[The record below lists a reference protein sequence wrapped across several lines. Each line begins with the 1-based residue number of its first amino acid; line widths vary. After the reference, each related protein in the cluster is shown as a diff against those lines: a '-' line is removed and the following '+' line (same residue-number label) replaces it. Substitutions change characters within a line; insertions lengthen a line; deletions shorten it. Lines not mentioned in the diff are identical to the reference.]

1 MADCKHSLSTSHPG
15 AKNMCSI
22 GVLGAGGVT
31 NANPG
36 GWRSIFWMQAAF
48 HGATSIGL
56 LAFYWPKRR
65 SDFPKM
71 SWKEIAW
78 ACDPVGSTLFICS
91 ATLML
96 LGLDWAGGAYPWS
109 DPHVAAPLGI
119 GLGLLVLFC
128 LYGKEAVVKFIGVS
142 TPPY

>member
-1 MADCKHSLSTSHPG
+1 
-15 AKNMCSI
+15 
-22 GVLGAGGVT
+22 
-31 NANPG
+31 
-36 GWRSIFWMQAAF
+36 MQAAF
-48 HGATSIGL
+48 HGATSVGL
-56 LAFYWPKRR
+56 LAFYWPKKR

-71 SWKEIAW
+71 SLKELAW
-78 ACDPVGSTLFICS
+78 ACDPIGSTLFICS

-128 LYGKEAVVKFIGVS
+128 LYGKKIKNGPGSVAS
-142 TPPY
+142 